1 MAIHEN
7 IATIKSIDI
16 QYDVTKQWGSY
27 SPTFDMFMTVMINK
41 GMDFDEKLEIH
52 GNISRNLDVSDPKSW
67 GSAFKIKRFFESVY
81 NKKALFMNE
90 DWAIPETWVEGAVGR
105 QIKVCAY
112 KTTKAKQNGKGHWW
126 DFYDIVDPANA
137 PDGSLRNKVLK
148 DVEDKW
154 IKNYNSNDTAS
165 EISNNVAP
173 SKTKSNLKPQV
184 KKSTDFDFGNI

>member
-27 SPTFDMFMTVMINK
+27 NPTFDMYMTVMINK
-41 GMDFDEKLEIH
+41 GMDFDEKLEIY
-52 GNISRNLDVSDPKSW
+52 GNIKRDLNVTDPKSW

-81 NKKALFMNE
+81 NKKNLYMNE
-90 DWAIPETWVEGAVGR
+90 DWAIPDNWIEGAVGR

-112 KTTKAKQNGKGHWW
+112 KTTKTKQNGKHWW
-126 DFYDIVDPANA
+126 DFYNIVDPASA

-148 DVEDKW
+148 DVEDGW
-154 IKNYNSNDTAS
+154 IKNYNSDDTAS
-165 EISNNVAP
+165 QISNNVAP
-173 SKTKSNLKPQV
+173 SETKSNSKPQV
-184 KKSTDFDFGNI
+184 SESVDFDFGNI

>member
-27 SPTFDMFMTVMINK
+27 NPTFDMYMTVMINK
-41 GMDFDEKLEIH
+41 GMDFDEKLEIY
-52 GNISRNLDVSDPKSW
+52 GNIKRDLDVTDPKSW

-81 NKKALFMNE
+81 NKKNLYMNE
-90 DWAIPETWVEGAVGR
+90 DWAIPDNWVEGAVGR

-112 KTTKAKQNGKGHWW
+112 KTTKTKQNGKHWW
-126 DFYDIVDPANA
+126 DFYNIVDPASA

-148 DVEDKW
+148 DVEDGW
-154 IKNYNSNDTAS
+154 IKNYNSDDTAS
-165 EISNNVAP
+165 QISNNVAP
-173 SKTKSNLKPQV
+173 SETKSNSKPQAESV
-184 KKSTDFDFGNI
+184 DFDFGNI